1 MEDHSLSGPHNNRC
15 SLLRQKETSDSMI
28 SNFYR
33 RYSVAILWLVGLS
46 FPLLWYQAEQMPS
59 NNDIETWL
67 PRETPVRLLY
77 EEFKQDFGAEEVLVI
92 GLPLDQVTPKLVE
105 AFASRMERLDGIR
118 LCWTPDRMTTRMQ
131 EFGVSEETARERL
144 EGLLTSKS
152 GDLIGVVA
160 MLTEFGIKNRAQV
173 VEDVKQT
180 LAYCQLPLE
189 SVALTG
195 APVIVTELDRL
206 GSQKTNRQFFLLTC
220 AISLFLLYYSFGHWG
235 LSLAV
240 LGTALWGIFLN
251 QTVMVFMGG
260 EMNFIMGSLSVMV
273 MIFTL
278 SIAVHVV
285 SYFDSARKEGHPE
298 PLTAAVAESFNPC
311 MLSTI
316 TTLMGLVSLNVSSIL
331 PVSQF
336 GYAAACGSV
345 VALLVGLG
353 VTPALLTVMPQCTV
367 RSVRFQINFRKWGE
381 QVATYRAAI
390 LASAAVL
397 LGVTAL
403 GIMQLQ
409 PSINPT
415 EFLPRKSKILSDLH
429 RIQNDLTNI
438 DSIEAVVD
446 LGGEK
451 LPFMDQLQKIRSIDA
466 KIAAHPG
473 VRHTLSLATF
483 FPEEMPD
490 STMAAARILGQAKS
504 YSGED
509 GFVAAR
515 QRLWRISA
523 RIRHDTELNP
533 VDVLNQ
539 LTVQLADEPIHFTG
553 LTPLLKNAQQEIFD
567 GFWQSFTAACLTIS
581 IVMILSLR
589 SVVAGIIAMI
599 PNIIPIWLVFGGV
612 GFLGMPVDIGM
623 MMTGSIALGI
633 SVDCTFHFLVK
644 YQVAFRNGAT
654 SREAVLQSL
663 EHSGEPMLDS
673 TLISALGMLAL
684 CFSSFAPTARFGC
697 LMAAQMS
704 ASLLGE
710 LVLLPA
716 MLCCRPVRRLQRS
729 VTTPAVAEVPEAR
742 VETGPLI
749 HPFPAELPSP
759 PRRVRAAAR

>member
-1 MEDHSLSGPHNNRC
+1 
-15 SLLRQKETSDSMI
+15 MI
-28 SNFYR
+28 SHFYR
-33 RYSVAILWLVGLS
+33 RYSVTILWLVGLS
-46 FPLLWYQAEQMPS
+46 FPFLWHQAEQMPQ

-67 PRETPVRLLY
+67 PRNTAVRQLY
-77 EEFKQDFGAEEVLVI
+77 EEFKQDFGAEEIIVI
-92 GLPLDQVTPKLVE
+92 GLPLEQATPKLVE
-105 AFASRMERLDGIR
+105 AFAGRLERLKGIR
-118 LCWTPDRMTTRMQ
+118 LCWTPDRMTARMK
-131 EFGVSEETARERL
+131 EFGVEESIARDRL
-144 EGLLTSKS
+144 DGLLTSRS
-152 GDLIGVVA
+152 GELIGVVA
-160 MLTEFGIKNRAQV
+160 MLSDAGVKDRARV
-173 VEDVKQT
+173 VDEVKQS
-180 LAYCQLPLE
+180 LAYCQFPIE
-189 SVALTG
+189 KVALTG

-206 GSQKTNRQFFLLTC
+206 GSQKSSRQFFLLTC
-220 AISLFLLYYSFGHWG
+220 AVSLCLLYYSFGHWG

-251 QTVMVFMGG
+251 QAVMAMLGG

-285 SYFDSARKEGHPE
+285 SYFDSAQKEGHAE
-298 PLTAAVAESFNPC
+298 PLAAAVKESWNPC
-311 MLSTI
+311 MLSTL
-316 TTLMGLVSLNVSSIL
+316 TTLMGLVSLNVSTIL

-336 GYAAACGSV
+336 GYAAACGAV
-345 VALLVGLG
+345 VALIVGLG
-353 VTPALLTVMPQCTV
+353 VTPALLTVMPNCTV
-367 RSVRFQINFRKWGE
+367 RSVKYHLNFRDWGMGI
-381 QVATYRAAI
+381 AAYRWSLLGAA
-390 LASAAVL
+390 SVL
-397 LGVTAL
+397 LGVTTL

-415 EFLPRKSKILSDLH
+415 EFLPRKSKVLTDLH
-429 RIQNDLTNI
+429 RIESDLTNI

-446 LGGEK
+446 LGGQK
-451 LPFMDQLQKIRSIDA
+451 LAFMDQLGKVRAIEA
-466 KIAAHPG
+466 KISAHPG
-473 VRHTLSLATF
+473 VRHALSLASF

-490 STMAAARILGQAKS
+490 STMAAARILGHAKS

-509 GFVAAR
+509 GMVAGH

-523 RIRHDTELNP
+523 RIRNDANMSP
-533 VDVLNQ
+533 VQVLNQ
-539 LTVQLADEPIHFTG
+539 LSVELADEPVHFTG

-567 GFWQSFTAACLTIS
+567 GFWQSFTMACVTIS

-589 SVVAGIIAMI
+589 SIVAGIIAMI

-644 YQVAFRNGAT
+644 YQVAYKNGA
-654 SREAVLQSL
+654 SSKEAVIQSL

-697 LMAAQMS
+697 LMAAQM
-704 ASLLGE
+704 AFSLLGE

-716 MLCCRPVRRLQRS
+716 MLCCRPNRRMPVNADEL
-729 VTTPAVAEVPEAR
+729 AVAVP
-742 VETGPLI
+742 VDSKDDTETEPEI
-749 HPFPAELPSP
+749 HPFPAEKPAA
-759 PRRVRAAAR
+759 PRRARAAQ

>member
-1 MEDHSLSGPHNNRC
+1 
-15 SLLRQKETSDSMI
+15 MI

-33 RYSVAILWLVGLS
+33 RYSVAILWFVGLS
-46 FPLLWYQAEQMPS
+46 FPWLFYQAEQMPS

-67 PRETPVRLLY
+67 PRETPVRSLY
-77 EEFKQDFGAEEVLVI
+77 EDFKQDFGAEEVIVI
-92 GLPLDQVTPKLVE
+92 GLPRDSTSPKLVE
-105 AFASRMERLDGIR
+105 AFAGRMERLKGIR
-118 LCWTPDRMTTRMQ
+118 LCWTPDRMTARMR
-131 EFGVSEETARERL
+131 EFGVDEKEARERL
-144 EGLLTSKS
+144 DGLLTSKS

-160 MLTEFGIKNRAQV
+160 MLSEAGVKDRARV
-173 VEDVKQT
+173 VDEVKQT

-189 SVALTG
+189 TVALTG

-206 GSQKTNRQFFLLTC
+206 GSQKSNRQFFLLTC
-220 AISLFLLYYSFGHWG
+220 GISLCLLYYSFGHWG

-240 LGTALWGIFLN
+240 LATSLWGIFLN
-251 QTVMVFMGG
+251 QTVMVMLGG

-285 SYFDSARKEGHPE
+285 SYFDSYQKEGHPE
-298 PLTAAVAESFNPC
+298 PLAAAVMESWNPC
-311 MLSTI
+311 MLSTL
-316 TTLMGLVSLNVSSIL
+316 TTLLGLVSLNVSTIL

-336 GYAAACGSV
+336 GYAAACGSI
-345 VALLVGLG
+345 VALIVGLG
-353 VTPALLTVMPQCTV
+353 ITPALLTAMPNCTV
-367 RSVRFQINFRKWGE
+367 RSVRYHIDFRRWGTG
-381 QVATYRAAI
+381 VARHRWS
-390 LASAAVL
+390 LLGSSVLL
-397 LGVTAL
+397 LGVTAI
-403 GIMQLQ
+403 GIFQLQ

-415 EFLPRKSKILSDLH
+415 EFLPRKSKILADLH
-429 RIQNDLTNI
+429 RIEHDLTNI

-446 LGGEK
+446 LGSEK
-451 LPFMDQLQKIRSIDA
+451 LAFMDQLQKVRLIEAR
-466 KIAAHPG
+466 IAAHPG
-473 VRHTLSLATF
+473 VRHTLSLASF
-483 FPEEMPD
+483 FPEEMPEN
-490 STMAAARILGQAKS
+490 TMAAARILGHAKS
-504 YSGED
+504 YSGEE
-509 GFVAAR
+509 GLIAGR

-523 RIRHDTELNP
+523 RIRHDAGMSP

-539 LTVQLADEPIHFTG
+539 LTEQLSDEPLHFTG

-589 SVVAGIIAMI
+589 SVVAGVIAMI

-644 YQVAFRNGAT
+644 YQAAYKNGAT
-654 SREAVLQSL
+654 STEAVLQSL

-697 LMAAQMS
+697 LMAAQMT

-716 MLCCRPVRRLQRS
+716 MLCCRPGQRPA
-729 VTTPAVAEVPEAR
+729 TPDQTESTSENAPEDSNRIDGVSSEVGPE
-742 VETGPLI
+742 I
-749 HPFPAELPSP
+749 HPFPAEIPST
-759 PRRVRAAAR
+759 PRRIRAAR

>member
-1 MEDHSLSGPHNNRC
+1 
-15 SLLRQKETSDSMI
+15 MI
-28 SNFYR
+28 SQFYR
-33 RYSVAILWLVGLS
+33 RYSVTILWFVVLS
-46 FPLLWYQAEQMPS
+46 FPCLWYQAEQMPS

-77 EEFKQDFGAEEVLVI
+77 EEFKQDFGAEEILVV
-92 GLPLDQVTPKLVE
+92 GLPLGQTTPKLVE
-105 AFASRMERLDGIR
+105 AFAGRMERLKGIR
-118 LCWTPDRMTTRMQ
+118 HVWTPDRMTARMR
-131 EFGVSEETARERL
+131 EFGVKEEVARERL
-144 EGLLTSKS
+144 DGLLTSKS

-160 MLTEFGIKNRAQV
+160 MLSETGIKNRAQV
-173 VEDVKQT
+173 VDDVKQT

-206 GSQKTNRQFFLLTC
+206 GSQKSSRKFFLLTC
-220 AISLFLLYYSFGHWG
+220 AVSLGLLYYSFGHWG

-251 QTVMVFMGG
+251 QTVMVMLGG

-285 SYFDSARKEGHPE
+285 SYYDTAQKEGHAE
-298 PLTAAVAESFNPC
+298 PLAAAIIESWNPC
-311 MLSTI
+311 MLSTL
-316 TTLMGLVSLNVSSIL
+316 TTLLGLISLNVSTIL

-336 GYAAACGSV
+336 GYAAACGAI
-345 VALLVGLG
+345 VALIVGLG
-353 VTPALLTVMPQCTV
+353 VTPALLTVMPHCTV
-367 RSVRFQINFRKWGE
+367 RSVKYHVNFRQWGAG
-381 QVATYRAAI
+381 VAYHRISI
-390 LASAAVL
+390 LSAAALL
-397 LGVTAL
+397 LGVTAM

-409 PSINPT
+409 PSINPA
-415 EFLPRKSKILSDLH
+415 EFLPQKSKILSDLH
-429 RIQNDLTNI
+429 RIEHDLTNI

-451 LPFMDQLQKIRSIDA
+451 LAFMDQLQKIRGIEA
-466 KIAAHPG
+466 RIAAHPG
-473 VRHTLSLATF
+473 VRHTLSLASF
-483 FPEEMPD
+483 FPEELPEN
-490 STMAAARILGQAKS
+490 TMEAARILGHAKA
-504 YSGED
+504 YSGEE
-509 GFVAAR
+509 GLIAGR

-523 RIRHDTELNP
+523 RIRHDANLSP

-539 LTVQLADEPIHFTG
+539 LTQELSEEPVHFTG

-589 SVVAGIIAMI
+589 SVVAGVIAMI
-599 PNIIPIWLVFGGV
+599 PNLIPIGLVFGGV
-612 GFLGMPVDIGM
+612 GFLGMPVAIGM

-644 YQVAFRNGAT
+644 YQAAYKNGASST
-654 SREAVLQSL
+654 EAVLQSL

-716 MLCCRPVRRLQRS
+716 MLSCRPGRRRVVANQPVS
-729 VTTPAVAEVPEAR
+729 NGETPETLRIDTVETPEVAEVGPE
-742 VETGPLI
+742 I
-749 HPFPAELPSP
+749 HPFPAELPAV
-759 PRRVRAAAR
+759 PRRIRAAR

>member
-1 MEDHSLSGPHNNRC
+1 
-15 SLLRQKETSDSMI
+15 MI

-46 FPLLWYQAEQMPS
+46 FPWLWHQAEQMPS

-77 EEFKQDFGAEEVLVI
+77 EEFKQDFGAEEVLVV
-92 GLPLDQVTPKLVE
+92 GLPRDTTTPKLVE
-105 AFASRMERLDGIR
+105 AFAARMERLKGIR
-118 LCWTPDRMTTRMQ
+118 LCWTPDRMTARMR
-131 EFGVSEETARERL
+131 EFGVAEEVARERL
-144 EGLLTSKS
+144 DGLLTSKS

-160 MLTEFGIKNRAQV
+160 MLSEAGVKDRAGV
-173 VEDVKQT
+173 VDEVKQT
-180 LAYCQLPLE
+180 LAYCQLPLDA
-189 SVALTG
+189 VALTG

-206 GSQKTNRQFFLLTC
+206 GSQKSSRQFFLLTC
-220 AISLFLLYYSFGHWG
+220 GISLCLLYYSFGHWG

-251 QTVMVFMGG
+251 QTVMVMLGG

-285 SYFDSARKEGHPE
+285 SYFDSAQKEGHPE
-298 PLTAAVAESFNPC
+298 PLAAAVIESWNPC
-311 MLSTI
+311 MLSTL
-316 TTLMGLVSLNVSSIL
+316 TTLLGLVSLNVSTIL

-336 GYAAACGSV
+336 GYAAACGAI
-345 VALLVGLG
+345 VALIVGLG
-353 VTPALLTVMPQCTV
+353 VTPALLTVMPHCTV
-367 RSVRFQINFRKWGE
+367 RSVRYHIDFRGWGMG
-381 QVATYRAAI
+381 VAAHRWS
-390 LASAAVL
+390 LLGGSAVL
-397 LGVTAL
+397 LGITAL
-403 GIMQLQ
+403 GIMKLE

-415 EFLPRKSKILSDLH
+415 EFLPKKSKVLNDLK
-429 RIQNDLTNI
+429 RIEHDLTNI

-451 LPFMDQLQKIRSIDA
+451 LAFMDQLQKVRGIEA

-483 FPEEMPD
+483 FPEEMPEN
-490 STMAAARILGQAKS
+490 TLAAARILGHAKS
-504 YSGED
+504 YSGEE
-509 GFVAAR
+509 GLVAGR

-523 RIRHDTELNP
+523 RIRHDAGMSP

-539 LTVQLADEPIHFTG
+539 LTQQLSTEPVHFTG

-589 SVVAGIIAMI
+589 SIVAGVIAMI

-644 YQVAFRNGAT
+644 YQTAYKNGAT
-654 SREAVLQSL
+654 STEAVLQSL

-697 LMAAQMS
+697 LMAAQMT

-716 MLCCRPVRRLQRS
+716 MLCCRPGGRRPVV
-729 VTTPAVAEVPEAR
+729 VTNPDTTIASPPSNSKIDSETAELGPE
-742 VETGPLI
+742 I
-749 HPFPAELPSP
+749 HPFPAEMPAAT
-759 PRRVRAAAR
+759 RRIRAAR

>member
-1 MEDHSLSGPHNNRC
+1 
-15 SLLRQKETSDSMI
+15 
-28 SNFYR
+28 
-33 RYSVAILWLVGLS
+33 
-46 FPLLWYQAEQMPS
+46 MPS

-67 PRETPVRLLY
+67 PRETPVRLVY
-77 EEFKQDFGAEEVLVI
+77 EEFKQDFGAEEVLVV
-92 GLPLDQVTPKLVE
+92 GLPRDLTNPKLVE
-105 AFASRMERLDGIR
+105 AFAGRMERLKGIR
-118 LCWTPDRMTTRMQ
+118 LCWTPDRMTARMK
-131 EFGVSEETARERL
+131 EFGVPEDVARQRL
-144 EGLLTSKS
+144 DGLLTSTS

-160 MLTEFGIKNRAQV
+160 MLSEAGVKDRARV
-173 VEDVKQT
+173 VDDVKQT
-180 LAYCQLPLE
+180 LEYCQLPLDA
-189 SVALTG
+189 VALTG

-206 GSQKTNRQFFLLTC
+206 GSQKNNRQFFLLTC
-220 AISLFLLYYSFGHWG
+220 AVSLCLLYYSFGHWG

-240 LGTALWGIFLN
+240 LGTSLWGIFLN
-251 QTVMVFMGG
+251 QTVMMLLGG

-285 SYFDSARKEGHPE
+285 SYFDSAQKEGHPH
-298 PLTAAVAESFNPC
+298 PLAAAVIESWNPC
-311 MLSTI
+311 MLSTL
-316 TTLMGLVSLNVSSIL
+316 TTLLGLVSLNVSTIL

-336 GYAAACGSV
+336 GYAAASGAV
-345 VALLVGLG
+345 VALIVGLG
-353 VTPALLTVMPQCTV
+353 VTPALLTVMPNCTG
-367 RSVRFQINFRKWGE
+367 RSGAVRFHINFRDWGTT
-381 QVATYRAAI
+381 VAAHRWS
-390 LASAAVL
+390 LLGGAAVL

-403 GIMQLQ
+403 GIMQLK

-415 EFLPRKSKILSDLH
+415 EFLPKNSKILTDLH
-429 RIQNDLTNI
+429 KIEHDLTNV

-451 LPFMDQLQKIRSIDA
+451 LAFIDQLQKVRGIEA

-473 VRHTLSLATF
+473 VRHTLSLASF
-483 FPEEMPD
+483 FPEEMPEN
-490 STMAAARILGQAKS
+490 TMAAARILGQAKS
-504 YSGED
+504 YSGEE
-509 GFVAAR
+509 GLIAGR

-523 RIRHDTELNP
+523 RIRQDANMSP

-539 LTVQLADEPIHFTG
+539 LTEQLANEPVQFTG

-581 IVMILSLR
+581 LVMILSLR
-589 SVVAGIIAMI
+589 SVVAGVIAMI

-612 GFLGMPVDIGM
+612 GFIGMPVDIGM

-644 YQVAFRNGAT
+644 YQTAYKKGAT
-654 SREAVLQSL
+654 STEAVLQSL

-697 LMAAQMS
+697 LMAGQML

-716 MLCCRPVRRLQRS
+716 MLACRPGGRQTVETPETVESS
-729 VTTPAVAEVPEAR
+729 VDLVSADSAEVGPE
-742 VETGPLI
+742 I
-749 HPFPAELPSP
+749 HPFPADMPQP
-759 PRRVRAAAR
+759 ARRVRAAQ

>member
-1 MEDHSLSGPHNNRC
+1 
-15 SLLRQKETSDSMI
+15 MI
-28 SNFYR
+28 SQFYR

-46 FPLLWYQAEQMPS
+46 FPWLFHQSEQMRS

-77 EEFKQDFGAEEVLVI
+77 EEFKQDFGAEEIIVV
-92 GLPLDQVTPKLVE
+92 GLPRESADPALVE
-105 AFASRMERLDGIR
+105 AFAGRMERLKGIR
-118 LCWTPDRMTTRMQ
+118 LCWTPDRMTARMR
-131 EFGVSEETARERL
+131 EFGVEEQAARDRL
-144 EGLLTSKS
+144 DGLLTSKS

-160 MLTEFGIKNRAQV
+160 MLSEAGVKDRSQV
-173 VEDVKQT
+173 VDEIKQT
-180 LAYCQLPLE
+180 LAYCQLPLDA
-189 SVALTG
+189 VALTG

-206 GSQKTNRQFFLLTC
+206 GSQKSSRQFFLLTC
-220 AISLFLLYYSFGHWG
+220 GISLCLLYYSFGHWG

-251 QTVMVFMGG
+251 QTVMVMLGG

-285 SYFDSARKEGHPE
+285 SYYDSNRKEGLAE
-298 PLTAAVAESFNPC
+298 PLAAAVMESWNPC
-311 MLSTI
+311 MLSTL
-316 TTLMGLVSLNVSSIL
+316 TTLLGLVSLNVSTIL

-336 GYAAACGSV
+336 GYAAACGSI
-345 VALLVGLG
+345 VALIVGLG
-353 VTPALLTVMPQCTV
+353 VTPALLTVMPECTV
-367 RSVRFQINFRKWGE
+367 RSVRYQINFREWGAG
-381 QVATYRAAI
+381 VAAHRWSLLTGSAI
-390 LASAAVL
+390 L
-397 LGVTAL
+397 LGMTAM
-403 GIMQLQ
+403 GILQLE

-415 EFLPRKSKILSDLH
+415 EFLPRKSKVLADLH
-429 RIQNDLTNI
+429 KIETDLTNI

-446 LGGEK
+446 LGSEK
-451 LPFMDQLQKIRSIDA
+451 LAFMDQLQKVRLIEA

-473 VRHTLSLATF
+473 VRHTLSLASF
-483 FPEEMPD
+483 FPEELPEN
-490 STMAAARILGQAKS
+490 TMAAARILGHAKS
-504 YSGED
+504 YSGEE
-509 GFVAAR
+509 GLISGG

-523 RIRHDTELNP
+523 RIRHDANLSP

-539 LTVQLADEPIHFTG
+539 LTEQLAEDPVHFTG

-589 SVVAGIIAMI
+589 SIVAGVIAMI

-644 YQVAFRNGAT
+644 YQAAYNQGAT
-654 SREAVLQSL
+654 SKEAVLQAL

-697 LMAAQMS
+697 LMAAQMT

-716 MLCCRPVRRLQRS
+716 MLCCRPGRRSDLETKPTSEELKNEFSNEQKIDS
-729 VTTPAVAEVPEAR
+729 ETIETAEVGPE
-742 VETGPLI
+742 I
-749 HPFPAELPSP
+749 HPFPAEMPSV
-759 PRRVRAAAR
+759 PRRIRAAR